1 MTIRWRL
8 TLGLVLAGLAAA
20 TIVLVVG
27 GGGSRGARSAPASA
41 TASTLPDGARRIG
54 RLTQGTVRFALNLRL
69 HERALDGYLR
79 HVDAGTSRS
88 GRLTAAA
95 FGTRFGLSDTHLSAL
110 RLALARLGIG
120 VERVYAQRTAMLV
133 RGSVPRL
140 QQLFALRFDRYRLPD
155 GRRYYVPEQ
164 PPRIPATLA
173 PYVTGLGDLSNRP
186 VVANDI
192 PASGLTP
199 AITSRAYGIK
209 PLWDAGIRGKG
220 QTIAIATAFGAINP
234 ADIQMYA
241 EKNGIVNPHVEI
253 RPVDGGSQYVR
264 ADGSDTEVDLDLEIV
279 LGLVPEARII
289 DYQSSSNARHSL
301 ADVYNQIEQD
311 GAARVVT
318 TSYGMCEYAATKL
331 NPGDQQLVDNSL
343 KALEASGV
351 TVFESTGDS
360 GAYACLQRLQIQPVT
375 SLPKDYTQLG
385 VQTPSSSP
393 YAVAVGGTRL
403 DLRSDGSYLDES
415 AWSNPLERRVP
426 AAGSPRSSR
435 GHPGSG
441 ARASPAG
448 AQPPGQ
454 ASNTGRV
461 RPRDPFSGF
470 MVCLTD
476 PGASAP
482 HCRGEQGGTSAAA
495 PFWAASLVLVQQY
508 AANHG
513 AGALAHC
520 FAGPI
525 LYDLAATPQPVPPYH
540 QIKFGNNGYYPATG
554 GWNSQPDSA
563 APTCSTS
570 RRTTPSSCA
579 AVPAMPVL
587 STGGP

>member
-1 MTIRWRL
+1 MRGRWRL
-8 TLGLVLAGLAAA
+8 TLGLGLAALA
-20 TIVLVVG
+20 AMAAVLVLG
-27 GGGSRGARSAPASA
+27 GASRGGRPAASSAGSP
-41 TASTLPDGARRIG
+41 TLPDGARRIG
-54 RLTQGTVRFALNLRL
+54 RLTHGTVKFALNLRL

-79 HVDAGTSRS
+79 HVDPGTSR
-88 GRLTAAA
+88 GRRLTAAA

-110 RLALARLGIG
+110 RHELDSLGID
-120 VERVYAQRTAMLV
+120 VDRVYPQRTAVLV
-133 RGSVPRL
+133 RGSVSRL

-155 GRRYYVPEQ
+155 GRRYYAPEQ
-164 PPRIPATLA
+164 PPQIPSGLT
-173 PYVTGLGDLSNRP
+173 PYVTGLGDLSTRP
-186 VVANDI
+186 MVANDI

-199 AITSRAYGIK
+199 AITAHAYGIK

-234 ADIQMYA
+234 ADIQLYA
-241 EKNGIVNPHVEI
+241 EKNGIAKPHVEI

-264 ADGSDTEVDLDLEIV
+264 SEGSDPEVDLDLQIV

-289 DYQSSSNARHSL
+289 DYQSSANARHSL

-318 TSYGMCEYAATKL
+318 TSYGMCEYAATKF
-331 NPGDQQLVDNSL
+331 NPGDQQLTDNSL

-375 SLPKDYTQLG
+375 NLPKDYTKLG

-415 AWSNPLERRVP
+415 AWSNALEREGAGGGISSVEPRPPWQRGPGVEQTALNPQGKRQTPDVSGP
-426 AAGSPRSSR
+426 A
-435 GHPGSG
+435 
-441 ARASPAG
+441 
-448 AQPPGQ
+448 
-454 ASNTGRV
+454 
-461 RPRDPFSGF
+461 DPFSGF
-470 MVCLTD
+470 MICQTD

-482 HCRGEQGGTSAAA
+482 RCRGEQGGTSAAA

-508 AANHG
+508 AAEHG
-513 AGALAHC
+513 AGTLAHC

-540 QIKFGNNGYYPATG
+540 QIKYGNNGYYPATG
-554 GWNSQPDSA
+554 GWSFASGLGSPDVFNLAQDYAAFLRSQ
-563 APTCSTS
+563 
-570 RRTTPSSCA
+570 SSKQC
-579 AVPAMPVL
+579 PF
-587 STGGP
+587 

>member
-415 AWSNPLERRVP
+415 AWSNPLEREG
-426 AAGSPRSSR
+426 AGGGISAVEPRPPWQR
-435 GHPGSG
+435 GPGV
-441 ARASPAG
+441 
-448 AQPPGQ
+448 AQPALNPQGKRQ
-454 ASNTGRV
+454 TPDVSGPA
-461 RPRDPFSGF
+461 DPFSGF

-540 QIKFGNNGYYPATG
+540 QIKYGNNGYYPATG
-554 GWNSQPDSA
+554 GWSFASGLGSPDVFNLAQDYAAFLRSQ
-563 APTCSTS
+563 
-570 RRTTPSSCA
+570 SSKQC
-579 AVPAMPVL
+579 PF
-587 STGGP
+587 